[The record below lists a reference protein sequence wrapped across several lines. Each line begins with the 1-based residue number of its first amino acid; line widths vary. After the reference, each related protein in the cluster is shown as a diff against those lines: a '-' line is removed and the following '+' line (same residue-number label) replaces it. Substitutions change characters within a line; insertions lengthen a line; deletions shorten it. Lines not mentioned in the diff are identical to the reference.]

1 MIYDYII
8 IGGGISGLY
17 SAHILQ
23 SKYNVLLLEQND
35 YLGGRIKQE
44 MFHQT
49 KISMGAGI
57 IHKSDKHIF
66 NLIKKFKIK
75 HHIIRSSRTLIKPY
89 NSSYD
94 HSNGIE
100 LVRKKYLEL
109 KSKLNSDLISLS
121 FTDFLDKYFG
131 KIFRKNYI
139 DHSGYTDY
147 VDGDIN
153 YHIKYYT
160 LKADSFSSSLKIF
173 FDWDTLIMN
182 IKNGINYKLNTLVT
196 NITINQNTQNIEI
209 STSKKLYVSR
219 RIIFALPIKP
229 LITLTRNL
237 PLNISYDDYIQNA
250 NLLRIYTFH
259 KDGHKFEGENIG
271 GFNII
276 PGKNLLRKIIVIND
290 KILMSSYC
298 DMSYALYFKKYLD
311 NKKKL
316 KELIFEE
323 LQKIIPTTTKI
334 DDIVY
339 HYWDTGVHCFKPLH
353 TFKIYSLIKS
363 LQNPIR
369 NVFVVGELCSFQ
381 QGWTNG
387 AVDSVEK
394 IRTKLLT
401 L

>member
-1 MIYDYII
+1 
-8 IGGGISGLY
+8 LY

-23 SKYNVLLLEQND
+23 SKYKILLLEQND

-44 MFHQT
+44 MFHQK

-75 HHIIRSSRTLIKPY
+75 HNIVKSSRTLIESSKSSK
-89 NSSYD
+89 SSYD
-94 HSNGIE
+94 HSEGIE

-109 KSKLNSDLISLS
+109 KSKLNSDLTSLS
-121 FTDFLDKYFG
+121 FSDFLDKYFG

-147 VDGDIN
+147 AGGDIN
-153 YHIKYYT
+153 YHVKYYT
-160 LKADSFSSSLKIF
+160 LKADSLGSSLKVF
-173 FDWDTLIMN
+173 FDWDELIMN
-182 IKNGINYKLNTLVT
+182 IKKGLNYKLNTFVT
-196 NITINQNTQNIEI
+196 NVAINENTQLFEI

-229 LITLTRNL
+229 LISLTQNL

-271 GFNII
+271 GFNIVS
-276 PGKNLLRKIIVIND
+276 GKNLLRKIIVIND
-290 KILMSSYC
+290 KILMSAYC
-298 DMSYALYFKKYLD
+298 DMQYALNFKKYLD

-316 KELIFEE
+316 KEIIFEE
-323 LQKIIPTTTKI
+323 LQKIVPTTTPI

-353 TFKIYSLIKS
+353 TFNINSIVKS
-363 LQNPIR
+363 LQNPIS
-369 NVFVVGELCSFQ
+369 NVFVVGELCSYQ

-394 IRTKLLT
+394 IRTKLFT